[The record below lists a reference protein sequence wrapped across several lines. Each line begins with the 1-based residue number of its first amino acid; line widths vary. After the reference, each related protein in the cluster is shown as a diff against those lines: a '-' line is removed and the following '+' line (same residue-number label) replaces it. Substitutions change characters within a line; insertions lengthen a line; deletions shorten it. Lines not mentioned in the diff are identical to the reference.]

1 MPLKKLKGMDKI
13 MMAMFVKMLKRRKN
27 PDEKTM
33 ESITIIENGFDGVK
47 EESLNPV
54 LDWISKR

>member
-1 MPLKKLKGMDKI
+1 MDKI